1 MPRTTIVI
9 VHVAFVL
16 IAGSLVRAELL
27 VGTAS
32 CDITPAGPVAVSGQF
47 HLRVARA
54 VESPITANV
63 LVLAVQPEGEA
74 SDLAIM
80 VSCDLLYVPD
90 AVLAQVRAEV
100 HKQLPELDTMK
111 IFMNGT
117 HTHTA
122 PVLKPGKYA
131 IPSDGVIQVEQYHT
145 LLAQRVAAAIEKAWK
160 QRTPGTVSW
169 GLSHA
174 VVAYNR
180 RTVYANGTAQ
190 MYGNMNDTTLRGL
203 EGPED
208 HDIGSLFVWDSA
220 GKLIAVAVNV
230 ACPAQEVESRVAV
243 NADFWHPVRESLQAT
258 YGEQLCVLAWIGA
271 AGDTSPHVRY
281 RQAAEDRMRR
291 LRGLSRLDEIA
302 RRIVR
307 AVNDAYEVV
316 QHKRHGNVALV
327 HKVAKLNL
335 PMRRVTPQEY
345 QQAKAEV
352 DKANTQM
359 AEDPKAA
366 VRVYRRMKWYEET
379 VKRFERQQ
387 AEPKPT
393 RAMEL
398 HVLRIGD
405 VAVCTNP
412 FELYTEYGIRIKA
425 RSNAVQTFVVQL
437 TGGGT
442 YLATARAEQ
451 GGGYSAVAHSCL
463 VGPEGG
469 KMLVDRT
476 VALINALWKKT
487 K

>member
-1 MPRTTIVI
+1 
-9 VHVAFVL
+9 
-16 IAGSLVRAELL
+16 
-27 VGTAS
+27 
-32 CDITPAGPVAVSGQF
+32 
-47 HLRVARA
+47 
-54 VESPITANV
+54 
-63 LVLAVQPEGEA
+63 
-74 SDLAIM
+74 
-80 VSCDLLYVPD
+80 
-90 AVLAQVRAEV
+90 
-100 HKQLPELDTMK
+100 
-111 IFMNGT
+111 
-117 HTHTA
+117 
-122 PVLKPGKYA
+122 
-131 IPSDGVIQVEQYHT
+131 
-145 LLAQRVAAAIEKAWK
+145 
-160 QRTPGTVSW
+160 
-169 GLSHA
+169 
-174 VVAYNR
+174 
-180 RTVYANGTAQ
+180 
-190 MYGNMNDTTLRGL
+190 
-203 EGPED
+203 
-208 HDIGSLFVWDSA
+208 
-220 GKLIAVAVNV
+220 
-230 ACPAQEVESRVAV
+230 
-243 NADFWHPVRESLQAT
+243 
-258 YGEQLCVLAWIGA
+258 
-271 AGDTSPHVRY
+271 
-281 RQAAEDRMRR
+281 MRR